1 MAMDMK
7 QMAVDLEGLL
17 RLSTHPVGVRLCEE
31 TKDLSGERIP
41 AAKVSLCQMVKGA
54 AQGGWRLACPKEQM
68 GCFTAQMILGFRE
81 PGEKDVEHHQ
91 KQFVKDGEVARSL
104 MEIKPK
110 LSVGAIAGVLVGP
123 LGDFEPHLM
132 ILLVNAH
139 QALGLI
145 EAFAYSRG
153 EALPFTNG
161 VSSAVCSYGV
171 VYVHQTQKPNL
182 TVPCVGSKRYGLMQ
196 DHELIF
202 SFPFAMAKEMLENM
216 KEMQA
221 AKKFPIPIVSGFLSP
236 TVPVNYLLNS

>member
-1 MAMDMK
+1 MDTQ
-7 QMAVDLEGLL
+7 QMNSDLERIL
-17 RLSTHPVGVRLCEE
+17 RLRTHPVGVRLCEKAE
-31 TKDLSGERIP
+31 DLARGSVP
-41 AAKVSLCQMVKGA
+41 SAKVSLCQMVKGA
-54 AQGGWRLACPKEQM
+54 AHGGWTLACPKDQM

-81 PGEKDVEHHQ
+81 AGEKDIEHHQ
-91 KQFVKDGEVARSL
+91 AQFAKDAEIARAL

-110 LSVGAIAGVLVGP
+110 LGLGAIEGVLVGP
-123 LGDFEPHLM
+123 LGDFEPHLL
-132 ILLVNAH
+132 ILLVDAH

-196 DHELIF
+196 DYELIF
-202 SFPFAMAKEMLENM
+202 SFPFAVAEEMLENM

-221 AKKFPIPIVSGFLSP
+221 TKKFPIPIVSGFLSP
-236 TVPVNYLLNS
+236 TIPVNYLVK

>member
-1 MAMDMK
+1 MDTQ
-7 QMAVDLEGLL
+7 QMNADLERIL
-17 RLSTHPVGVRLCEE
+17 RLRTHPVGVKLCEKE
-31 TKDLSGERIP
+31 EDLARGSVP
-41 AAKVSLCQMVKGA
+41 SAKVSLCQMVKGA
-54 AQGGWRLACPKEQM
+54 AHGGWTLACPKDQM

-81 PGEKDVEHHQ
+81 AGEKDVEHHRA
-91 KQFVKDGEVARSL
+91 QFAKDAEIARAL

-110 LSVGAIAGVLVGP
+110 LGVGAIEGVLVGP
-123 LGDFEPHLM
+123 LNDFEPHLL
-132 ILLVNAH
+132 ILLVDAH

-145 EAFAYSRG
+145 GAFAYSRG
-153 EALPFTNG
+153 EALQFTNG

-171 VYVHQTQKPNL
+171 VFSHQTQRPNL

-202 SFPFAMAKEMLENM
+202 TLPFAMAEEMLGNM

-236 TVPVNYLLNS
+236 TIPVNYLVK